1 MVNPWRGFLFG
12 FEGFGG
18 GVSGLFGRV
27 RPCVGGGREV
37 GPCVSYLQKCAEMKY
52 TW

>member
-18 GVSGLFGRV
+18 VLSLFGRV
-27 RPCVGGGREV
+27 RLCAGGVVGSGLV
-37 GPCVSYLQKCAEMKY
+37 PDAA
-52 TW
+52 

>member
-18 GVSGLFGRV
+18 VLGLFEHV
-27 RPCVGGGREV
+27 RLCAGGGREV
-37 GPCVSYLQKCAEMKY
+37 DPRV
-52 TW
+52 

>member
-18 GVSGLFGRV
+18 VLGLFERV
-27 RPCVGGGREV
+27 RLCAGEGRGVGSRV
-37 GPCVSYLQKCAEMKY
+37 
-52 TW
+52 